1 MQGVRGTMTQRTS
14 DSRRHAPRTRHFY
27 FLEMIAA
34 GVLLATMA
42 ALVWI
47 LIASYWPGWLRLD
60 SLNAEVIIVVALF
73 IAALLLVSLIA
84 LLHTRD

>member
-1 MQGVRGTMTQRTS
+1 MTQRTS

-27 FLEMIAA
+27 FLEVIAA

-42 ALVWI
+42 ALAWI
-47 LIASYWPGWLRLD
+47 LIASYWPDRLRLA
-60 SLNAEVIIVVALF
+60 SLEAEVIVVVALF
-73 IAALLLVSLIA
+73 VAALLLVSLIS